1 MNEGEHKE
9 KEREFH
15 KFIVSE
21 YLRYGSVDELF
32 KENNYDIPISY
43 PGVHHLLDRWGIV
56 KAAGP
61 NTSLAESIGFLVRM
75 VEERIPLERL
85 YKKMPPSFSPSMAT
99 LHRMYRDVKEQVKK
113 EIEERTPRR
122 TGTALVIVPEFDE
135 EVVLVGKDISPPRP
149 SMGKM
154 FGSASLPMG
163 YSKKNEEGE
172 TSILR
177 VLQQEVFTKSAINQN
192 MPDVIGKNPEPFMY
206 VDIADVRVGVFRLV
220 LPRRYSDQSLFFSHK
235 LKKHR
240 FTAVNGFSLTDLK
253 AHKYRTGVVE
263 IVLGYR
269 SYLNSFRENKSI
281 RPIYASSY
289 LNLGLR
295 SLHLAR
301 QHYLQEQA

>member
-1 MNEGEHKE
+1 MNELDQ
-9 KEREFH
+9 KEREREYY

-21 YLRYGSVDELF
+21 YLQYGSVDEVF
-32 KENNYDIPISY
+32 RANNYDIHLSY

-61 NTSLAESIGFLVRM
+61 NTSLVESIGFLVRM

-99 LHRMYRDVKEQVKK
+99 LHRMYRDVKKQVKTK
-113 EIEERTPRR
+113 IEKRTPRR
-122 TGTALVIVPEFDE
+122 TGAALVIVPEYDE
-135 EVVLVGKDISPPRP
+135 RVVLVGKDMSPPRP

-154 FGSASLPMG
+154 FGSVSLPMG
-163 YSKKNEEGE
+163 YSRKSEERE

-177 VLQQEVFTKSAINQN
+177 VLQQEVFAKNAINQN
-192 MPDVIGKNPEPFMY
+192 MPDVIGKDPKPFMY
-206 VDIADVRVGVFRLV
+206 VDIADVRVGVFRVV
-220 LPRRYSDQSLFFSHK
+220 LPRECSAQSLFSSHK
-235 LKKHR
+235 LKKHH

-253 AHKYRTGVVE
+253 AYKYRTGVVE

-269 SYLNSFRENKSI
+269 SYLNSLRENKRI
-281 RPIYASSY
+281 KPIYASSY

-295 SLHLAR
+295 SL
-301 QHYLQEQA
+301 YLSRG